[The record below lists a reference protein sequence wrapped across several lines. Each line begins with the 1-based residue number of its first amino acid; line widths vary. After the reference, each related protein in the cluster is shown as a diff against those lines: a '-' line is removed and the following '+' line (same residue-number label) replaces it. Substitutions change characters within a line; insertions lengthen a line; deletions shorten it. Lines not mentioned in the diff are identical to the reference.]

1 MRVARGF
8 QSPHRRPSKFL
19 SPVAVTASGRAKLSG
34 LRLERVPDMLQKLRD
49 KTSGWIATVILG
61 LLIIPFAFV
70 GIEQYLGQRTDN
82 AVAHIDAPP
91 TWWPSAPSFW
101 PVSVFWTHEKITSEE
116 FRGRFEQERMQRRA
130 QQGEAFDARAFE
142 SVDNKRAILETMID
156 ARVQEVAAQRNG
168 LVVSNAMV
176 QKAIMDVPGFQ
187 VDGKFNYDRYK
198 LALASLTPPQNEQQ
212 FEATVRQDLQRSML
226 ALSVGNS
233 NFVTSAEMDRL
244 LRLMGERRDVSVVLL
259 PPPAPDTAEVS
270 AADIQKWYDTH
281 TAQFRAPE
289 MVEIEFVEVDATK
302 LPAAP
307 VADEATLR
315 HRYEQEKN
323 RFVEAEQRLASHIL
337 VRVDEKADAATQQ
350 AAEDKAKRLAEQAKA
365 PGADFAAL
373 ARANSEDTGS
383 QATGGDLGWVAK
395 GMMVAP
401 FENALFAMKAGEV
414 SGPVKSE
421 FGWHVIQLREVQT
434 GSQQTFEQV
443 RDQLAHE
450 QAEVDRE
457 RTVSDFT
464 SRLVDLTLKNP
475 SSLAPAARDMNLP
488 LQKLGPFARTN
499 APGIGANPALQR
511 VAFSEEAIQSGQIS
525 DPIEL
530 SPGHSVLIRVV
541 AHTPEQAQPLAK
553 VRDEVIAA
561 VRADRATKAAIKE
574 AEALADRVNKGE
586 TLDAIAASKQLPP
599 PQVLPGVP
607 RGAPIPEA
615 SVSDAIFAVEP
626 PAAGKVSAGHAV
638 LSNGGIVLFA
648 VSQVTP
654 GDIASLPAEQREVLQ
669 QQVAQVGGGDDVR
682 ALVDSLRKRVKVQ
695 VIEQNL

>member
-1 MRVARGF
+1 
-8 QSPHRRPSKFL
+8 
-19 SPVAVTASGRAKLSG
+19 
-34 LRLERVPDMLQKLRD
+34 
-49 KTSGWIATVILG
+49 
-61 LLIIPFAFV
+61 
-70 GIEQYLGQRTDN
+70 
-82 AVAHIDAPP
+82 
-91 TWWPSAPSFW
+91 
-101 PVSVFWTHEKITSEE
+101 
-116 FRGRFEQERMQRRA
+116 
-130 QQGEAFDARAFE
+130 
-142 SVDNKRAILETMID
+142 
-156 ARVQEVAAQRNG
+156 
-168 LVVSNAMV
+168 V

>member
-1 MRVARGF
+1 
-8 QSPHRRPSKFL
+8 
-19 SPVAVTASGRAKLSG
+19 
-34 LRLERVPDMLQKLRD
+34 MLQKLRD

-226 ALSVGNS
+226 ALGVGNS

-289 MVEIEFVEVDATK
+289 TVEIEYVEVDATK
-302 LPAAP
+302 LPPPA

-337 VRVDEKADAATQQ
+337 IRVDEKADAATQK
-350 AAEDKAKRLAEQAKA
+350 AAEEKAKKLAEQAKA

-443 RDQLAHE
+443 REQLAHE

-574 AEALADRVNKGE
+574 ADALVARVNKGE
-586 TLDAIAASKQLPP
+586 TLDAIAASKLLPP

-615 SVSDAIFAVEP
+615 SVADAIFAVQA
-626 PAAGKVSAGHAV
+626 PAPGKVSAGHAT
-638 LSNGGIVLFA
+638 LSNGNIVLFA

-654 GDIASLPAEQREVLQ
+654 GDVASLPAEQREMLQ

-695 VIEQNL
+695 VIEQNF

>member
-1 MRVARGF
+1 
-8 QSPHRRPSKFL
+8 
-19 SPVAVTASGRAKLSG
+19 
-34 LRLERVPDMLQKLRD
+34 MLQKLRD

-156 ARVQEVAAQRNG
+156 SRVQEVAAQRNG

-561 VRADRATKAAIKE
+561 VRADRATKAAVKE

-615 SVSDAIFAVEP
+615 SVSDAIFAVQP

>member
-1 MRVARGF
+1 
-8 QSPHRRPSKFL
+8 
-19 SPVAVTASGRAKLSG
+19 
-34 LRLERVPDMLQKLRD
+34 MLQKLRD

-82 AVAHIDAPP
+82 SVARIDAPP
-91 TWWPSAPSFW
+91 TWWPSAPSWW
-101 PVSVFWTHEKITSEE
+101 PVSVFWTHEKITSDE

-142 SVDNKRAILETMID
+142 SVENKRAILETLID

-168 LVVSNAMV
+168 LVVSDAMV

-198 LALASLTPPQNEQQ
+198 LALASLTPPQDERQ

-226 ALSVGNS
+226 AMGVGNS

-244 LRLMGERRDVSVVLL
+244 IRLMGERRDVSLVLL
-259 PPPAPDTAEVS
+259 PPPAPDTAPVS
-270 AADIQKWYDTH
+270 AAEIQQWYDAH
-281 TAQFRAPE
+281 AAQFRAPE
-289 MVEIEFVEVDATK
+289 TVEIEFVEVDASK
-302 LPAAP
+302 LPPPPA
-307 VADEATLR
+307 ADEATLR
-315 HRYEQEKN
+315 HRYDQEKA

-337 VRVDEKADAATQQ
+337 VRVDEKADAATQK

-373 ARANSEDTGS
+373 ARANSDDTGS
-383 QATGGDLGWVAK
+383 QVAGGDLGWVAK
-395 GMMVAP
+395 GMMVGP
-401 FENALFAMKAGEV
+401 FENALFAMKAGEI

-443 RDQLAHE
+443 RDQLARE
-450 QAEVDRE
+450 QADVDRE

-499 APGIGANPALQR
+499 AQGIAANPALQR

-530 SPGHSVLIRVV
+530 APGHSVLIRVT

-553 VRDEVIAA
+553 VREAVIAA
-561 VRADRATKAAIKE
+561 VRADRATKAARKE
-574 AEALADRVNKGE
+574 AEALAARVNKGE

-607 RGAPIPEA
+607 RGAPVPEA
-615 SVSDAIFAVEP
+615 SVSDAIFAV
-626 PAAGKVSAGHAV
+626 PAPVAGKQSAGHAV
-638 LSNGGIVLFA
+638 LSNGAIALFA

-654 GDIASLPAEQREVLQ
+654 GDLASIPAEQREMLQ
-669 QQVAQVGGGDDVR
+669 QQIAQVGGGDDVR

-695 VIEQNL
+695 VVEQNL

>member
-1 MRVARGF
+1 MRVARRF
-8 QSPHRRPSKFL
+8 QPPHRRPSKFL
-19 SPVAVTASGRAKLSG
+19 PPVAVTASGRAKLSG

-156 ARVQEVAAQRNG
+156 SRVQEVAAQRNG

-561 VRADRATKAAIKE
+561 VRADRATKAAVKE

-615 SVSDAIFAVEP
+615 SVSDAIFAVQP

>member
-1 MRVARGF
+1 
-8 QSPHRRPSKFL
+8 
-19 SPVAVTASGRAKLSG
+19 
-34 LRLERVPDMLQKLRD
+34 MLQKLRD

-82 AVAHIDAPP
+82 SVARIDAPP
-91 TWWPSAPSFW
+91 TWWPSAPSWW
-101 PVSVFWTHEKITSEE
+101 PVSVFWTHEKITSDE
-116 FRGRFEQERMQRRA
+116 FRSRFEQERQQRRA

-142 SVDNKRAILETMID
+142 SVDNKRAILETLID
-156 ARVQEVAAQRNG
+156 ARVQQVAAQRNG
-168 LVVSNAMV
+168 MVVSNAMV

-198 LALASLTPPQNEQQ
+198 LALASLTPPQSETQ

-226 ALSVGNS
+226 AMGVGNS

-244 LRLMGERRDVSVVLL
+244 LRLMGERRDVSVILL
-259 PPPAPDTAEVS
+259 PPPTPDTAEVS
-270 AADIQKWYDTH
+270 AADIQKWYDAH
-281 TAQFRAPE
+281 AAQFRAPE
-289 MVEIEFVEVDATK
+289 TVEIEFVEVDASK
-302 LPAAP
+302 LPPPAA
-307 VADEATLR
+307 ADEATLR
-315 HRYEQEKN
+315 HRYEQEKT

-337 VRVDEKADAATQQ
+337 VRVDEKADAAAQK

-373 ARANSEDTGS
+373 ARANSDDTGS
-383 QATGGDLGWVAK
+383 QVAGGDLGWVAK

-401 FENALFAMKAGEV
+401 FENALFAMKAGEI

-434 GSQQTFEQV
+434 GSQQAFEQV

-475 SSLAPAARDMNLP
+475 SSLGPAARDMNLP

-499 APGIGANPALQR
+499 AQGIAANPALQR
-511 VAFSEEAIQSGQIS
+511 VAFSEEAIQGGQIS

-530 SPGHSVLIRVV
+530 EPGHSVLIRVT

-553 VRDEVIAA
+553 VRDQVIAA
-561 VRADRATKAAIKE
+561 VRADRAAKAASKE
-574 AEALADRVNKGE
+574 AQALAERVNKGE

-615 SVSDAIFAVEP
+615 SVADAIFAVP
-626 PAAGKVSAGHAV
+626 APAAGKLSAGHAV
-638 LSNGGIVLFA
+638 LSNGAIALFA

-654 GDIASLPAEQREVLQ
+654 GDLASLPAQQREMLQ

-682 ALVDSLRKRVKVQ
+682 ALVDSLRKRVKVE
-695 VIEQNL
+695 VIESNL

>member
-8 QSPHRRPSKFL
+8 QPPHRRPSKFL
-19 SPVAVTASGRAKLSG
+19 PPVAVTASGRAKLSG

-350 AAEDKAKRLAEQAKA
+350 TAEDKAKRLAEQAKA

-561 VRADRATKAAIKE
+561 VRADRATKAAVKE

-615 SVSDAIFAVEP
+615 SVSDAIFAVQP

>member
-1 MRVARGF
+1 
-8 QSPHRRPSKFL
+8 
-19 SPVAVTASGRAKLSG
+19 
-34 LRLERVPDMLQKLRD
+34 MLQKLRD

-82 AVAHIDAPP
+82 SVAHIDAPP

-101 PVSVFWTHEKITSEE
+101 PVSVFWTHEKITSDE

-142 SVDNKRAILETMID
+142 SVDNKRAILETLID
-156 ARVQEVAAQRNG
+156 ARVQEVAAKRNG

-198 LALASLTPPQNEQQ
+198 LALASLAPPQSEQQ
-212 FEATVRQDLQRSML
+212 FEATLRQDLQRSML
-226 ALSVGNS
+226 AMGVGNS

-244 LRLMGERRDVSVVLL
+244 IRLMGERRDVSVVLL
-259 PPPAPDTAEVS
+259 PPAAADTAPVS
-270 AADIQKWYDTH
+270 AADIQKWYDAH
-281 TAQFRAPE
+281 AAQFRAPE
-289 MVEIEFVEVDATK
+289 TVEIEFVEVEASK
-302 LPAAP
+302 LPPPAA
-307 VADEATLR
+307 ADEATLR
-315 HRYEQEKN
+315 HRYEQEKA

-337 VRVDEKADAATQQ
+337 VRVDEKADAATQK

-373 ARANSEDTGS
+373 ARANSDDTGS
-383 QATGGDLGWVAK
+383 QVGGGDLGWVAK

-401 FENALFAMKAGEV
+401 FESALFAMKAGEI

-421 FGWHVIQLREVQT
+421 FGWHIIQLREVQT

-475 SSLAPAARDMNLP
+475 SSLGPAARDMNLP
-488 LQKLGPFARTN
+488 LQKLGPFARTSTE
-499 APGIGANPALQR
+499 GIAANPALQR
-511 VAFSEEAIQSGQIS
+511 VAFSEDAIQSGQIS

-530 SPGHSVLIRVV
+530 APGHSVLIRVT

-553 VRDEVIAA
+553 VRDQVIAA
-561 VRADRATKAAIKE
+561 VRADRAAKAAVKD
-574 AEALADRVNKGE
+574 AQALVARVNQGE
-586 TLDAIAASKQLPP
+586 TLDAIAASKLLPP

-607 RGAPIPEA
+607 RGAPIPEE
-615 SVSDAIFAVEP
+615 SVSDAIFAV
-626 PAAGKVSAGHAV
+626 PAPVAGKLSAGHAV
-638 LSNGGIVLFA
+638 LSNGGIALFA

-654 GDIASLPAEQREVLQ
+654 GDVAGLPAQQREMLQ
-669 QQVAQVGGGDDVR
+669 QQIAQVGGGDDVR
-682 ALVDSLRKRVKVQ
+682 ALVDALRKRVKVQ
-695 VIEQNL
+695 VVEQNL

>member
-1 MRVARGF
+1 MRVARRF
-8 QSPHRRPSKFL
+8 QPPHRRPSKFL
-19 SPVAVTASGRAKLSG
+19 PPVAVTASGRAKLSG

-198 LALASLTPPQNEQQ
+198 LALASLTPLQNEQQ

-337 VRVDEKADAATQQ
+337 VRVDEKADAATQK

-615 SVSDAIFAVEP
+615 SVSDAIFAVQP

-654 GDIASLPAEQREVLQ
+654 GDIASLPAEQREMLQ

-682 ALVDSLRKRVKVQ
+682 ALVDSLRRRVKVQ

>member
-1 MRVARGF
+1 
-8 QSPHRRPSKFL
+8 
-19 SPVAVTASGRAKLSG
+19 
-34 LRLERVPDMLQKLRD
+34 MLQKLRD

-116 FRGRFEQERMQRRA
+116 FRNRFEQERMQRRA

-142 SVDNKRAILETMID
+142 GADNKRAILETMID
-156 ARVQEVAAQRNG
+156 ARVQEVAAERNG

-198 LALASLTPPQNEQQ
+198 LALASLTPPQSERQ

-226 ALSVGNS
+226 ALNVGNS

-270 AADIQKWYDTH
+270 AADIQKWYDSH
-281 TAQFRAPE
+281 AAQFRAPE
-289 MVEIEFVEVDATK
+289 MVEIEFVEVDASK
-302 LPAAP
+302 LPAAA

-337 VRVDEKADAATQQ
+337 IRVDEKADAATQK
-350 AAEDKAKRLAEQAKA
+350 AAEEKAKRLAEQAKA

-475 SSLAPAARDMNLP
+475 SSLAPAARDMNLQ

-499 APGIGANPALQR
+499 APGIAANPALQR

-530 SPGHSVLIRVV
+530 SPGHSALIRVV

-561 VRADRATKAAIKE
+561 VRADRATKGAIKE
-574 AEALADRVNKGE
+574 AQALADRVNKGE
-586 TLDAIAASKQLPP
+586 TLDAIAASRQLPP

-615 SVSDAIFAVEP
+615 SVSDAIFAVQP

-654 GDIASLPAEQREVLQ
+654 GDVASLPAEQREMLQ

-682 ALVDSLRKRVKVQ
+682 ALVDSLRKRVNVQ